1 MKQIVKKSLILKKI
15 MLKFTQMLASRSIIR
30 KNEGGFC
37 QEKVSVEFYREKINR
52 FGFLI

>member
-1 MKQIVKKSLILKKI
+1 MKKIVKKSLILKKI
-15 MLKFTQMLASRSIIR
+15 MLKFISIRASRIFIR

-37 QEKVSVEFYREKINR
+37 QEIVSAEFYRKKINR